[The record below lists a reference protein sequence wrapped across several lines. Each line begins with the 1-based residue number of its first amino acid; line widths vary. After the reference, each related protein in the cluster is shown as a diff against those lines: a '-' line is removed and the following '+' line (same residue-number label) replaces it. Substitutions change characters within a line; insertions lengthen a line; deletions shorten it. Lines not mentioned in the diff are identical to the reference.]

1 MLDLR
6 FTNFTLSLS
15 RRSKEGA
22 SPNAKP
28 ETFNIIM
35 KHTQTATV
43 REMRT
48 LANTCQN
55 HAERA
60 WQAKDTAEQAASSA
74 RLADRS
80 ATVASGHADAA
91 WLEAKAAAKRAAHAA
106 AHAEK
111 LLRINI
117 ITLMTITA
125 ISVVAFLLILL

>member
-1 MLDLR
+1 
-6 FTNFTLSLS
+6 
-15 RRSKEGA
+15 
-22 SPNAKP
+22 
-28 ETFNIIM
+28 M

-48 LANTCQN
+48 LVNTCQK
-55 HAERA
+55 HAESA

-74 RLADRS
+74 RFADRS

-91 WLEAKAAAKRAAHAA
+91 CLEAKAAAKRAEHAA
-106 AHAEK
+106 AHAAT

-125 ISVVAFLLILL
+125 ISVVAFLLVLL